1 MPPSA
6 QRNPF
11 EFMPREPDFFSP
23 FPPIPQRDIPPLF
36 PVRGPEPAPPAAPA
50 SSGSLSNLIG
60 MFLSPGNHNG
70 STGMNLFGM
79 LTNVQKAVQT
89 AQAVLPM
96 IQQFGPLIR
105 NAPAILS
112 VLKSMPDTGSSSNA
126 EDPPT
131 GQENKPGETTETQ
144 QTANTAEKKTPQKE
158 EKKNAPRKP
167 DHTDTKRRNT
177 TNNDGLRNSDELI
190 SRPSRPKLYI

>member
-23 FPPIPQRDIPPLF
+23 FPPARQHDFPPLF
-36 PVRGPEPAPPAAPA
+36 PVRGPEPAPPATPA
-50 SSGSLSNLIG
+50 SSGAFSDLIG
-60 MFLSPGNHNG
+60 MFLSPGG
-70 STGMNLFGM
+70 RGGTGGANLFGM
-79 LTNVQKAVQT
+79 LTNVQKAIQT
-89 AQAVLPM
+89 AQTVLPM

-112 VLKSMPDTGSSSNA
+112 VLKSMPDTGSSSDAGTPPAQEENEPEEAAEAQKTVNA
-126 EDPPT
+126 D
-131 GQENKPGETTETQ
+131 GNKVP
-144 QTANTAEKKTPQKE
+144 KKE
-158 EKKNAPRKP
+158 EKKDAPRKP
-167 DHTDTKRRNT
+167 DHTGAKRHNKVKS
-177 TNNDGLRNSDELI
+177 NNLRNSDEWI